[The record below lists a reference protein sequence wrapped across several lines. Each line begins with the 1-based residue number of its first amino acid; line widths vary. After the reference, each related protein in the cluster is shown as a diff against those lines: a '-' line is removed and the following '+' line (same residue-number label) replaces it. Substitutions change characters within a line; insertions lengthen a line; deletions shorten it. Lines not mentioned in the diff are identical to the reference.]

1 MSLIRSCAVGSGGG
15 GDTGVQRWV
24 NPYPTQACN
33 SQLIEFDMT
42 NVAYIVIEQCRQT
55 VQQNIRSIGTIDYGN
70 GATSVT
76 IDTYSGSYRTGRSYS
91 ANSSG
96 VTIGNAL
103 YGDGNA
109 AAIPLQICVIK
120 KA

>member
-1 MSLIRSCAVGSGGG
+1 MALIRALSGGGGG
-15 GDTGVQRWV
+15 GDTGVQRWT
-24 NPYPTQACN
+24 NPSPTQAFN

-55 VQQNIRSIGTIDYGN
+55 VEQNTRSMGTINYGS
-70 GATSVT
+70 GGRSVT
-76 IDTYSGSYRTGRSYS
+76 VDTYNSGGYRTGRSYT

-96 VTIGNAL
+96 VTVGNAL

-109 AAIPLQICVIK
+109 AAIPLQIVVIS
-120 KA
+120 AV